1 MRNPGFLLVFLI
13 VTISAI
19 KGQSFD
25 KSGSIDSVLT
35 SWDKHNAPGYA
46 VAIIQNGSPIY
57 QRFGGMA
64 NIENGTRVGS
74 LTQFWVASVTK
85 QFTATAIYILAS
97 QGKIDLKR
105 SARFYLTD
113 LPPVFERVAID
124 HLLHHTG
131 GLRDGFVLTALSK
144 KGEESYTNENVIK
157 YLKLQRSMSFK
168 PGTEYEYNNSGYVLL
183 ATVIE
188 KISGLSYPEFV
199 KQNIFIPLGMT
210 HSYISGSYAGERSLA
225 EGYHEVS
232 SADQNKK
239 YEAGHFRGNSYG
251 STGLITNTVDLIK
264 WANALQDPEKFE
276 VLKIKR
282 STLFA
287 NGKLASGKPIAYAGG
302 LEKLSYAGRTVYEH
316 FGADE
321 GFKANIV
328 VFPET
333 GLSIIGLTN
342 NGSNYELS
350 RKLYAI
356 ADVFFGNTGTLH
368 AAVDPGEHV
377 ISETYFYNP
386 ARTPVLKMIR
396 RYRRHAEIRDS
407 PDGIYVDHA
416 VLKPNVFKSYD
427 PIPTIYR
434 RSPPDITIVDPY
446 GMKKTAR
453 QFKIDTAS
461 GDLKRFDGEYYSSE
475 LEVSYKIVAKDR
487 HLYLEFVP
495 GVLFPL
501 RRLTATDFVF
511 DYSGPNFIQF
521 SKKGFY
527 FSRDGCRKLEFVLHG
542 R

>member
-1 MRNPGFLLVFLI
+1 MRNPGFLLVFLL
-13 VTISAI
+13 VTISAT

-25 KSGSIDSVLT
+25 KAGSIDSILT
-35 SWDKHNAPGYA
+35 NWDKANAPGYA
-46 VAIIQNGSPIY
+46 VAVIQNGFPIY
-57 QRFGGMA
+57 HRYGGMA
-64 NIENGTRVGS
+64 NIENGTRVDS
-74 LTQFWVASVTK
+74 LTQFWVASVAK

-97 QGKIDLKR
+97 QGKIDIKR
-105 SARFYLTD
+105 SIRFYLTD
-113 LPPVFERVAID
+113 LPPVFEPVAID

-157 YLKLQRSMSFK
+157 YLKMQRSMSFK
-168 PGTEYEYNNSGYVLL
+168 PGAEFEYNNSGYVLL

-188 KISGLSYPEFV
+188 KVSGLSYPEFV
-199 KQNIFIPLGMT
+199 MQNIFIPLRMT

-225 EGYHEVS
+225 EGYREVS
-232 SADQNKK
+232 SADLNKK

-264 WANALQDPEKFE
+264 WATALQNPEKFE
-276 VLKIKR
+276 LLKIKR
-282 STLFA
+282 STIFA
-287 NGKLASGKPIAYAGG
+287 NGKLASGKSIAYAGG

-328 VFPET
+328 VFPEA
-333 GLSIIGLTN
+333 GLAIIGLTN

-356 ADVFFGNTGTLH
+356 ADVFFGNTETMP
-368 AAVDPGEHV
+368 AVADPGEQP

-396 RYRRHAEIRDS
+396 RYRRHAEIKDS
-407 PDGIYVDHA
+407 PDGMYIDHA
-416 VLKPNVFKSYD
+416 VLQPNAFRSYD

-434 RSPPDITIVDPY
+434 RSPPNLTVVDPY

-453 QFKIDTAS
+453 EFKMDTTS
-461 GDLKRFDGEYYSSE
+461 GDLERSDGEYYSAE
-475 LEVSYKIVAKDR
+475 LEVSYKIITKDR
-487 HLYLEFVP
+487 QLYLEFVP

-521 SKKGFY
+521 GNKGFY
-527 FSRDGCRKLEFVLHG
+527 FSRDGCRKL
-542 R
+542 